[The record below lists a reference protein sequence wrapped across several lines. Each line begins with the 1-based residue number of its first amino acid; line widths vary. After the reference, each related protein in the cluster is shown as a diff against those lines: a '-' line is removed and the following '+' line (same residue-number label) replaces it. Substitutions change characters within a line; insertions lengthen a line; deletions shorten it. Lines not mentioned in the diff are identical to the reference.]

1 MPGCLLVALLLAA
14 IPGYAAAPPHTV
26 AELAREAQVRDADLA
41 PDGRHIAIAVA
52 TGENKSDEI
61 AIIELAADGAIG
73 AQRRIALPEHQDI
86 RIEWLLWATDR
97 RLLVSLVFDSALTG
111 KDIRSRVSRDFISL
125 PTRRVYA
132 LNADGGNF
140 TVLFSG
146 SRGILNRAVDLG
158 RVIDLSEVDRGR
170 VVMAAWVQRR
180 FDLFSVDIYTG
191 KATVIADGGAN
202 TYAWEAEHGQA
213 VLRYDIN
220 DRRTTISVYG
230 RASAGDA
237 WALLTRYAR
246 RDGRPEWEYAGDAP
260 GRGKIY
266 VRSRVGGEDKASI
279 YVYDI
284 ATKTFGERIATHPDY
299 DLNRAVSV
307 RGRFAGVSFVGD
319 RLQYLLEDK
328 DLQRHI
334 DGIGRYFGDAADVAI
349 VGLDNTGSRL
359 LLRVDGPAVPVDYY
373 YYDVASRDLKFL
385 YATYPGLEPER
396 LALTEV
402 LRSPMRD
409 GTSIASYLT
418 KPRDAA
424 GPLPLVVLPH
434 GGPESRDSLG
444 FDPFVQAL
452 AAQGWAVLQ
461 PNFRGS
467 SGYGKAFAEAGYRQW
482 SLRMQDDLT
491 DAVRDLVVREV
502 ADPARIAIAGI
513 SYGGYAALA
522 GAVVTPELYRAVV
535 ARAGISDLVA
545 MQKWERRQDGA
556 DAEIYKYWAKVIGD
570 PKDDEAALRAA
581 SPRLRASE
589 IRVPVLLIHGL
600 DDDNVPVRQ
609 SQMMRDALK
618 KAGRA
623 VRLIEVENEGHDG
636 WSIENDRKFVE
647 ETIAFLEPHLNQ

>member
-1 MPGCLLVALLLAA
+1 MRGRLLVALLLAA
-14 IPGYAAAPPHTV
+14 TSVHAAAPPHTV
-26 AELAREAQVRDADLA
+26 TELVREAQVRDADLA

-52 TGENKSDEI
+52 TVGNKSDEI
-61 AIIELAADGAIG
+61 AIIDLAADGAIG
-73 AQRRIALPEHQDI
+73 AQRRIALPEHQNI

-97 RLLVSLVFDSALTG
+97 RLLASLVFDSALTG
-111 KDIRSRVSRDFISL
+111 KDIRSQVSRDYISL

-132 LNADGGNF
+132 LDADGGNF

-170 VVMAAWVQRR
+170 VTMAAWVHGR

-191 KATVIADGGAN
+191 KATAIADGGSD
-202 TYAWEAEHGQA
+202 TYWWEAENGQA

-230 RASAGDA
+230 RASAGSD
-237 WALLTRYAR
+237 WTLLTRYAR
-246 RDGRPEWEYAGDAP
+246 RDGRPDWEYAGDAP
-260 GRGKIY
+260 GPGKIY

-328 DLQRHI
+328 ALQRHI
-334 DGIGRYFGDAADVAI
+334 DGIGKYFADAADVVI
-349 VGLDNTGSRL
+349 TGFDDARARL
-359 LLRVDGPAVPVDYY
+359 LLRVDGPVAPGDYY

-385 YATYPGLEPER
+385 YAAFPGLEPER
-396 LALTEV
+396 LAPTEV

-409 GTSIASYLT
+409 GTSITSYLT
-418 KPRDAA
+418 KPRSAA
-424 GPLPLVVLPH
+424 GSLPLVVMPH
-434 GGPESRDSLG
+434 GGPERRDSLG

-482 SLRMQDDLT
+482 SLRMQDDVT
-491 DAVRDLVVREV
+491 DAVRDLVARKV

-522 GAVVTPELYRAVV
+522 GAVVTPDLYRAAV
-535 ARAGISDLVA
+535 ARAGVSDLVA
-545 MQKWERRQDGA
+545 MQNWERRADGA
-556 DAEIYKYWAKVIGD
+556 DSEVYKYWVKAIGD
-570 PKDDEAALRAA
+570 PKADEAALRAA

-589 IRVPVLLIHGL
+589 IRIPVLLIHGV

-609 SQMMRDALK
+609 SRMMRDALQ
-618 KAGRA
+618 KAGRT

-636 WSIENDRKFVE
+636 WSVGNDRKFVE
-647 ETIAFLEPHLNQ
+647 ETIAFLAPYLNQ